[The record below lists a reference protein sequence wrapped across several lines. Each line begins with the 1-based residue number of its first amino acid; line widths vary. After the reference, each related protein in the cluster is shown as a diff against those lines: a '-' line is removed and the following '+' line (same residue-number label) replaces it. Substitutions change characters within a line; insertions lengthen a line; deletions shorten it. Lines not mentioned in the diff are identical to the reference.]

1 MNPYRTVAD
10 SPRRSR
16 AAAWK
21 PAGWLIFIGIAL
33 AASAHGTILRANS
46 AARPQASK
54 RQACRPATL
63 CVQSAPARGVAQ
75 ASSAIA
81 SPRLTAAAFQGK
93 DPRVC
98 GADRNSDLPPLS
110 LICPEAQL
118 AAFAWGP
125 DPSGGTGNPDPDQ
138 HATAQ
143 KPPQKDSQGNAAL
156 KGSPRHIFFV
166 VPAFH
171 VSYLKTFQPL
181 TPHEK
186 FQEWLSATYDPRGIA
201 LFAAEAATLEYSK
214 TDGFCG
220 YGKHWGG
227 YGKCFASMQ
236 ADSDI
241 SSFLGDYLFPV
252 MMHQDTRYFRL
263 GHGSFGARVWHA
275 VSRVAVTHS
284 DSGRMVFSSASLA
297 GTALA
302 AGLSNLYYPS
312 QDRGWGPSLSRA
324 GLDLGNTA
332 AFNIAAE
339 FWPDIKHDLGRVF

>member
-1 MNPYRTVAD
+1 MNRLRIRAD
-10 SPRRSR
+10 CPSR
-16 AAAWK
+16 PGA
-21 PAGWLIFIGIAL
+21 PAGKPIGWRIFIGIAL
-33 AASAHGTILRANS
+33 AASLNGAPLKANS
-46 AARPQASK
+46 AAQPKFSE
-54 RQACRPATL
+54 RQACQPASP
-63 CVQSAPARGVAQ
+63 CPHRAPSSRIAE
-75 ASSAIA
+75 ASSQIV
-81 SPRLTAAAFQGK
+81 SPGLTRTAYQGK
-93 DPRVC
+93 GPRVC

-110 LICPEAQL
+110 LICPDARL
-118 AAFAWGP
+118 AAFPLGRQQSAGA
-125 DPSGGTGNPDPDQ
+125 GNPNPGQ
-138 HATAQ
+138 SGTEPKSAPKSKQAH
-143 KPPQKDSQGNAAL
+143 GAL
-156 KGSPRHIFFV
+156 EGSPRHIFFV

-171 VSYLKTFQPL
+171 VSYLKTFKPL
-181 TPHEK
+181 TPREK

-201 LFAAEAATLEYSK
+201 LFAAEAATLQYSS

-241 SSFLGDYLFPV
+241 SSFFGDFLFPV
-252 MMHQDTRYFRL
+252 MLHQDTRYFRL

-275 VSRVAVTHS
+275 VSRVVVTHS

-302 AGLSNLYYPS
+302 GAVSNLYYPP
-312 QDRGWGPSLSRA
+312 QDQGLGPSLRRA

-339 FWPDIKHDLGRVF
+339 FWPDIKHELTRVF